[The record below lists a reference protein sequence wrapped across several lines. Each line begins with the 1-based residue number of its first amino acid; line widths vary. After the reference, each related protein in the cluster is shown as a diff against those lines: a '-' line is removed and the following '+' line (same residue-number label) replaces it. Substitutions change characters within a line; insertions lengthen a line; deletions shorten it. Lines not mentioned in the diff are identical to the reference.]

1 MLTAREFPVQKVHHQ
16 PFGTV
21 TENRTK
27 DMLITFEFSVQKVHH
42 QLFDTVTAPQW
53 GAADAEIK
61 VQSGENTELKRSP
74 FKAWSK

>member
-1 MLTAREFPVQKVHHQ
+1 MLTAREFP
-16 PFGTV
+16 
-21 TENRTK
+21 
-27 DMLITFEFSVQKVHH
+27 VQKVHH